1 MIIAERLVNDI
12 IIVDLSGRLIM
23 GEGAPA
29 LREKIRELLAA
40 GAKRLAVN
48 LAGVTYI
55 DSAGTGTLASVW
67 ATARKA
73 EVRLKVFAPSPK
85 VTAILKITRLSSVL
99 DPASDEASALAA
111 L

>member
-1 MIIAERLVNDI
+1 MIISQRTVDDA
-12 IIVDLSGRLIM
+12 IVIDLNGRLIM
-23 GEGAPA
+23 REGAPA
-29 LREKIRELLAA
+29 LREKIRELLAG

-85 VTAILKITRLSSVL
+85 VMAILKVTRLNSVL

>member
-1 MIIAERLVNDI
+1 MIIDQRRVDDVTI
-12 IIVDLSGRLIM
+12 IDLNGRLIM

-29 LREKIRELLAA
+29 LRQKIHELLAS

-48 LAGVTYI
+48 LSGITYI

-67 ATARKA
+67 TSARRA
-73 EVRLKVFAPSPK
+73 EVRLKLFAPSPK
-85 VTAILKITRLSSVL
+85 VMAILKITRLSSAL
-99 DPASDEASALAA
+99 DLAPDEASALAD